1 MSLSAQELA
10 GMYSKAWATHDV
22 DAIVAL
28 HTSDSVFHVHGL
40 TDPAAG
46 REAIM
51 EAVAAMFEQAPDLRF
66 ETQRGYLGTD
76 HIVLEYVMSG
86 TSSGS
91 PFACDGVDVIAI
103 NDGLVR
109 RKDTYLDLAAYQ
121 RQGLP
126 GLKPE

>member
-1 MSLSAQELA
+1 MNPSAQELA

-28 HTSDSVFHVHGL
+28 HTPDSVFHVHGL

-46 REAIM
+46 RAAIGK
-51 EAVAAMFEQAPDLRF
+51 AVAAMFGLAPDLRF
-66 ETQRGYLGTD
+66 EHKRGYLGAD
-76 HIVLEYVMSG
+76 HIVSEYVMSG
-86 TSSGS
+86 TSNGS

-103 NDGLVR
+103 NDGLIQ

-126 GLKPE
+126 GFKPA

>member
-1 MSLSAQELA
+1 
-10 GMYSKAWATHDV
+10 MYSKAWANHDV

-46 REAIM
+46 REAIGK
-51 EAVAAMFEQAPDLRF
+51 AVAAMFGLAPDLRF
-66 ETQRGYLGTD
+66 ESKRGYLGTD
-76 HIVLEYVMSG
+76 HIVSEYVMLG

-126 GLKPE
+126 GFKAE